1 GETCVV
7 KSKLVPKATGTQ
19 TSTVRVSVPNGE
31 PAEATS
37 ETVVE
42 GFAALSV
49 DVAGAD
55 GPVDVGEKVTLRINA
70 RNKGS
75 LPATNVVV
83 TVEIP
88 DQMTILSVR
97 GPGKH
102 TQEGNQLQFGPMST
116 LEGRTA
122 ATCELV
128 LQAKKRGD
136 SRLHVS
142 LRADQIDKPL
152 TREESVLVLSES
164 AEPSASR

>member
-1 GETCVV
+1 M

-75 LPATNVVV
+75 LPATNVVL

-88 DQMTILSVR
+88 EQMTILSVR

-102 TQEGNQLQFGPMST
+102 TQDGNQLQFGPMST

-128 LQAKKRGD
+128 LQAEKRGD
-136 SRLHVS
+136 DRVQSVS
-142 LRADQIDKPL
+142 GR
-152 TREESVLVLSES
+152 TRSTS
-164 AEPSASR
+164 P